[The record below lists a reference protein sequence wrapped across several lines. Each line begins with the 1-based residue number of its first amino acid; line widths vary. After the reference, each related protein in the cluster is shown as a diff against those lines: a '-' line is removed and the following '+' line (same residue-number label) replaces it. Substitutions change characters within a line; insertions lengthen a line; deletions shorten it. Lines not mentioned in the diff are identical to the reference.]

1 MALQALRVR
10 REIARHPVKQQPDAG
25 RVASVDEKAKILRRV
40 STATF
45 LDGDSVSG
53 GQVW

>member
-1 MALQALRVR
+1 LAEMVNPR
-10 REIARHPVKQQPDAG
+10 AG
-25 RVASVDEKAKILRRV
+25 RACMVNSKPWLLASPPLALYLL